1 MGKIR
6 FLSLQTV
13 LMIHETMISIYGG
26 VSGIRDAD
34 MLESALAAPR
44 SGIGDEYFHK
54 TVFEMAAAY
63 VFHIVENHPFFD
75 GNKRTGL
82 ACALAFLK
90 INGVEIL
97 DRDNVFE
104 NEILELSQGKRNK
117 KELAQLFETLAGKSS
132 NQH

>member
-1 MGKIR
+1 
-6 FLSLQTV
+6 
-13 LMIHETMISIYGG
+13 MISIYGG